1 MNEIRSAKNIF
12 LKIVID
18 NYNLDS
24 AQHAAFER
32 FVKTFDDM
40 FNAILDNAEAMEIA
54 TIANECRT
62 AQRAFFATK
71 SSKHL
76 SDAKILEIELDM
88 KIQEVLNHARVDKR
102 PTVVQALLFHEYLHN
117 DNIKIIP

>member
-1 MNEIRSAKNIF
+1 MTNDRMNQIKGHKNIF
-12 LKIVID
+12 LKIVLD
-18 NYNLDS
+18 NFVLDS

-88 KIQEVLNHARVDKR
+88 KIQEVLNHARVYRK
-102 PTVVQALLFHEYLHN
+102 PTVVQTQLFS
-117 DNIKIIP
+117 